1 MRLDVDINARIAYLV
16 KINNPAAERIT
27 NTMGRDILV
36 DGYNIIKR
44 DPSFQTLAAKNL
56 AAARQLLIN
65 QLVNRYRHTPHQ
77 VIVVFDGN
85 GANEQ
90 TVHERRVRII
100 YSRAGETA
108 DSVIARLATT
118 AQAVGREVEIFSD
131 DIEVQMSVARQGGA
145 RSAGQL
151 SKHLNAPPSNL
162 ARLSRHRQ
170 QVRRQYGLDP
180 KRKDDD

>member
-1 MRLDVDINARIAYLV
+1 
-16 KINNPAAERIT
+16 
-27 NTMGRDILV
+27 MGRDILV

-44 DPSFQTLAAKNL
+44 DHSFQTLAARNL

-90 TVHERRVRII
+90 TVHDRRVRII
-100 YSRAGETA
+100 YSRGGETA

-118 AQAVGREVEIFSD
+118 AQTAGREVEIFSD
-131 DIEVQMSVARQGGA
+131 DIEVQMSVARQGGGA

-151 SKHLNAPPSNL
+151 SKHLNAPPPGL
-162 ARLSRHRQ
+162 ARLARHRQ

-180 KRKDDD
+180 KQKDDD